1 MRNDYTLNDQ
11 LDHLTVL
18 YHRGCKKGF
27 KFFGDDPEEQKYYIQ
42 DEHIEIAKSL
52 WPDKN
57 KDFPNDFLRRFYAH
71 SRCLIFPTGVWMSE
85 TARYPQY
92 LRFRPGANLSFRVS
106 GLTRFTSLTDDG
118 SALCVG
124 VDPDANEMPC
134 YKRFIHVINT
144 STVFEPTYADSYL
157 IPTEN
162 CVYGKDTVSE
172 GRIIKANQDPL
183 RLVFQKKGY
192 MIEYTKEPF
201 TMEEAVLNYA
211 GQWVTKHIEVFDR

>member
-27 KFFGDDPEEQKYYIQ
+27 KFFGDAPEEQKYYIQ

-124 VDPDANEMPC
+124 VDPDADEMPC

-144 STVFEPTYADSYL
+144 STIFEPTYTDSYL

-162 CVYGKDTVSE
+162 CVYGEEAIRE
-172 GRIIKANQDPL
+172 GKIIKANQDPL